1 MDTLEEKIE
10 SGRQKIQR
18 LLEMQTIPRRLP
30 TKARVIA
37 GLREDI
43 AQMRTKEWSWD
54 GIAKVLKDEGIVD
67 ATAETIRLV
76 YDGKA
81 KKKYMKTTNKKP
93 KREKAAIVVAPD
105 KIQNENQPR
114 TQERIVREPIPRQTE
129 SASKTVFPSDSDL

>member
-30 TKARVIA
+30 TKARVIE

-76 YDGKA
+76 YDGKS
-81 KKKYMKTTNKKP
+81 KKKYGKNVVKKQ
-93 KREKAAIVVAPD
+93 KREKQGAFTEPT
-105 KIQNENQPR
+105 KIRKENK
-114 TQERIVREPIPRQTE
+114 EPASSPPPHQVPKPIE
-129 SASKTVFPSDSDL
+129 SSYDEAFGPPES